1 MKRKGRGPVLAR
13 AAVLALSASLISLV
27 SCGYH
32 VGGRG
37 DLLPKSIQTI
47 SIPAFTTLTTR
58 YRLVDTLPQEIGRE
72 FMTRGRFRIVND
84 PSQADAVL
92 NGSINTVT
100 EAPTVFDPTSGKATS
115 IQIIVSV
122 TLNLIERSTGRVLYS
137 RVNMISREN
146 YEIAVDPHQFFDE
159 RDPAFT
165 RLSRNLAHDIVSA
178 ILENF

>member
-1 MKRKGRGPVLAR
+1 MNGR
-13 AAVLALSASLISLV
+13 AAILAFTASMVSLF

-37 DLLPKSIQTI
+37 DLIPKSIQTI
-47 SIPAFTTLTTR
+47 SIPKFGTLTTR

-72 FMTRGRFRIVND
+72 FMARGRFRIVNN
-84 PSQADAVL
+84 PSEADAVL

-100 EAPTVFDPTSGKATS
+100 ENPTIFDPTSGKATS
-115 IQIIVSV
+115 IQIAVSV
-122 TLNLIERSTGRVLYS
+122 TLNLIERTTGRVLYS
-137 RVNMISREN
+137 RVNLISREN

-159 RDPAFT
+159 RDPAFA
-165 RLSRNLAHDIVSA
+165 RLSQNLAHDIVSS